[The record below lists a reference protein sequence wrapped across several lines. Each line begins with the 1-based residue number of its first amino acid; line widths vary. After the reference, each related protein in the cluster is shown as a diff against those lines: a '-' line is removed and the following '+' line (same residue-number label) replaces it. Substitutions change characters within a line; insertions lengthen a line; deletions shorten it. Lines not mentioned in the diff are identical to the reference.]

1 MSFAKVTAAVCREF
15 GKPLEFAELDMQAPG
30 PTEAV
35 VTVMSA
41 GVCYT
46 DIAMRAGWLP
56 VELPMVLGHEGAGVV
71 TSVGSAV
78 TRVRP
83 GDRVVLSWVPQC
95 GDCYFCRRNQPHLC
109 EPGSKAIGVH
119 GVTNGETRLR
129 SDELD
134 VRQLSGLG
142 TFSTALVAMQDALVP
157 IGDDIP
163 FGVAAKIGCAVLTG
177 FGAAVNTAQIMRG
190 DTVVVIGCGAVG
202 LNTIQGALIAGA
214 ERVIAV
220 DSNVA
225 ALTRAR
231 SVGATDVVE
240 SGSSSGD
247 AVLELTA
254 GRGADVVFEVVGI
267 PAVLD
272 TALSMT
278 RRGGQLVVVGMHRY
292 DATWTIAPMP
302 QFIGAE
308 RRILGCRYGSCDLRR
323 DVPRILEH
331 YRRGELALDGVVGEA
346 VPFSQ
351 VNEVIDGIGVAAT
364 RPTLSFD

>member
-1 MSFAKVTAAVCREF
+1 MTAAVCREF
-15 GKPLEFAELDMQAPG
+15 GKPLEFAELDMQDPG

-46 DIAMRAGWLP
+46 DIAMRAGALP
-56 VELPMVLGHEGAGVV
+56 VELPMVLGHEGAGIV

-78 TRVRP
+78 TKVRP

-95 GDCYFCRRNQPHLC
+95 GDCYFCLRNQPHLC
-109 EPGSKAIGVH
+109 EPGSKAVGVH

-129 SDELD
+129 SDD
-134 VRQLSGLG
+134 VDIRQLSGLG

-190 DTVVVIGCGAVG
+190 DTVAVIGCGAVG
-202 LNTIQGALIAGA
+202 LNTIQGAVLAGA

-220 DSNVA
+220 DTNDT
-225 ALTRAR
+225 ALQCAR
-231 SVGATDVVE
+231 SVGATDLVE
-240 SGSSSGD
+240 SGSASSD

-254 GRGADVVFEVVGI
+254 GRGADVVFEVVGN

-278 RRGGQLVVVGMHRY
+278 RRGGQFVVVGMHRF

-308 RRILGCRYGSCDLRR
+308 RRILGCRYGSCDIRR
-323 DVPRILEH
+323 DIPRILEH
-331 YRRGELALDGVVGEA
+331 YRRGELALDSLVSDVA
-346 VPFSQ
+346 PFSQ
-351 VNEVIDGIGVAAT
+351 VNAVIDGIYVAAT